1 MEVFYFGELSLTHQ
15 DDTCILLILDLFL
28 VHIFHFVFL
37 FIRTWFEMK
46 IFGTNG
52 GRKCR
57 LFLGIDAL
65 ANYSESVFGRLL
77 KGETLFSIMKR
88 KKKKK
93 EKRGE
98 IKTLLTVIIFLQ
110 LIASNLLGELEFDF
124 K

>member
-1 MEVFYFGELSLTHQ
+1 MEP
-15 DDTCILLILDLFL
+15 
-28 VHIFHFVFL
+28 
-37 FIRTWFEMK
+37 K
-46 IFGTNG
+46 G

-57 LFLGIDAL
+57 LFLGIVAL
-65 ANYSESVFGRLL
+65 ANYSESVFGSLL
-77 KGETLFSIMKR
+77 KGETLFCIIKR

-98 IKTLLTVIIFLQ
+98 IMTLLTLIIFFQ

>member
-1 MEVFYFGELSLTHQ
+1 MKVFYFGELSLSHQ

-46 IFGTNG
+46 NFGTNG

-57 LFLGIDAL
+57 LFLGIVAL
-65 ANYSESVFGRLL
+65 ANYSGSVFGILL
-77 KGETLFSIMKR
+77 KGETLFCIM

-93 EKRGE
+93 RGEKRR
-98 IKTLLTVIIFLQ
+98 
-110 LIASNLLGELEFDF
+110 D
-124 K
+124 

>member
-1 MEVFYFGELSLTHQ
+1 
-15 DDTCILLILDLFL
+15 
-28 VHIFHFVFL
+28 
-37 FIRTWFEMK
+37 MK

-57 LFLGIDAL
+57 LFLGIVAL
-65 ANYSESVFGRLL
+65 ANYSGSVFGSLL
-77 KGETLFSIMKR
+77 KGETLFCIMK
-88 KKKKK
+88 KKG

-98 IKTLLTVIIFLQ
+98 IKTLLTVIIFFQ